1 MSMELSVIYPVL
13 RHCRMM
19 GQLTQLNWGRNHCA
33 SEGKRR
39 REFSERRHDNDG
51 LLVVLKKKIQA
62 KGKVKPV

>member
-1 MSMELSVIYPVL
+1 
-13 RHCRMM
+13 MM
-19 GQLTQLNWGRNHCA
+19 GQLTQLNWGRNDCA